1 MTERV
6 LPWFSP
12 LLAAQS
18 LEMQRKDYCLL
29 YSGVNAGYSGNT
41 SFLAYTPVQY
51 IKADNFTPLEQACA
65 EYPDAYWFGYL
76 GYGLKNAT
84 EKLSHDA
91 PSEIPLP
98 ALWFTRY
105 ANLCIFHHDTQT
117 VTIHGDAPPVPAS
130 VATSPLPKVAA
141 LHSDMDKATYL
152 AHVER
157 ILSAIRRGDLYQAN
171 LTRKFF
177 GQWEETPNPAQ
188 LFAQLCHHS
197 PAPYAALIRHGDTAI
212 ISSSPE
218 RFMTMNA
225 AGSITARPIKGT
237 APRGNTEEED
247 NALARAL
254 AQSEKDRAEN
264 LMIIDLI
271 RNDLSRSCET
281 GSVNTPALFEV
292 TRHTTLHHLSSTIT
306 GQKRGN
312 VSAISAIANAFPPGS
327 MTGAPK
333 IKAMELCSALEPRAR
348 GVYSGALGWVNYH
361 KGFDLSVVIRTII
374 MQQMRFEFQVGG
386 AIVHGSTPHG
396 EWQETLLKAKAIAS
410 TLGLPL
416 ETLAG
421 L

>member
-1 MTERV
+1 MTMRE
-6 LPWFSP
+6 LAWFNP
-12 LLAAQS
+12 VAAAQS
-18 LEMQRKDYCLL
+18 LQAQGEDYCLL

-41 SFLAYTPVQY
+41 SFLAYTPVQH
-51 IKADNFTPLEQACA
+51 IKAETFAPLAQACA
-65 EYPDAYWFGYL
+65 TAPDAYWFGYF

-84 EKLSHDA
+84 ERLLNDV

-98 ALWFTRY
+98 SLWFTRY

-141 LHSDMDKATYL
+141 LHSDMDKAAYL

-157 ILSAIRRGDLYQAN
+157 ILSAIRRGDVYQAN

-177 GQWEETPNPAQ
+177 GQWEKAPNPAQ
-188 LFAQLCHHS
+188 LFAQLCELS
-197 PAPYAALIRHGDTAI
+197 PAPYAALIRHGNAAI

-218 RFMTMNA
+218 RFMTMDA
-225 AGSITARPIKGT
+225 AGNITARPIKGT
-237 APRGNTEEED
+237 APRGNTAAED
-247 NALARAL
+247 DALATAL

-264 LMIIDLI
+264 LMIVDLI
-271 RNDLSRSCET
+271 RNDLSRSCEA

-292 TRHTTLHHLSSTIT
+292 TRHATLHHLSSTIT
-306 GQKRGN
+306 GRKRGD
-312 VSAISAIANAFPPGS
+312 VSAIAAIANAFPPGS
-327 MTGAPK
+327 MTGTPK

-348 GVYSGALGWVNYH
+348 GVYSGALGWINYN

-374 MQQMRFEFQVGG
+374 MQHMKFEFQVGG
-386 AIVHGSTPHG
+386 AIVHDSTPHG
-396 EWQETLLKAKAIAS
+396 EWQETLLKAKAIAT
-410 TLGLPL
+410 TLGLPM
-416 ETLAG
+416 EKLAG